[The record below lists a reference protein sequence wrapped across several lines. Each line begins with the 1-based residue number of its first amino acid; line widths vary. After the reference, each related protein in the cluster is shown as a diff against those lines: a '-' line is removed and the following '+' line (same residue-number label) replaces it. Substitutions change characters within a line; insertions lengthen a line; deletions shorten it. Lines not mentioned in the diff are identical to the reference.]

1 MSKRA
6 VYVCVCRAAV
16 LFLKVV
22 FKMSEEMNVYS
33 EKEKKLASFET
44 IYKEGMFSKPLD
56 ITITITAAHI
66 YGSGYVCVQ
75 EGTKE
80 DDPEYSKYVCSFEDI
95 TKVNVNTNNKNLP
108 INVQCDE
115 AEKGIPSRKRII
127 LPHFPNADEIVRL
140 INDVKADYDRK
151 HAPAGSAPV
160 ASEEDK
166 QKERERL
173 KKAADDE
180 FLNAT
185 AGFEMPVKKEEKKKP
200 ADDFTVADILGLDD
214 FAPIVPEK
222 ISEPEEEKE
231 TEKAIE
237 AEVVAEEEEKHV
249 ESKLE
254 AAPDVDVTEL
264 DEIEEVHEEVSATDT
279 FDEIVTPDISEL
291 PEAQSVEDPGFIPSE
306 TIEAISVGD
315 ISDDA
320 FVEPKI
326 VAPHKTEI
334 HEIKE
339 EKPAEKVE
347 KPEKKNESK
356 SEALADVKIPE
367 NGEKMSLED
376 FQTAVKKL
384 KAMHDEGVISDEE
397 FSEEKSKLMKFLY

>member
-1 MSKRA
+1 MSKMA
-6 VYVCVCRAAV
+6 VYVCVCHTAV

-22 FKMSEEMNVYS
+22 FKMGEEMNVYS
-33 EKEKKLASFET
+33 EKKLASFET
-44 IYKEGMFSKPLD
+44 IYKEGVFSKPLD

-66 YGSGYVCVQ
+66 YGAGYVCVQ

-80 DDPEYSKYVCSFEDI
+80 DDPEYGKYVCGLEDI
-95 TKVNVNTNNKNLP
+95 TKVSVNTNNKNLP

-115 AEKGIPSRKRII
+115 AEKGVPSRKRII
-127 LPHFPNADEIVRL
+127 LPHFPNADEIARL
-140 INDVKADYDRK
+140 INDAKADYDRK
-151 HAPAGSAPV
+151 HAPVNPAPTI
-160 ASEEDK
+160 SDEDK

-173 KKAADDE
+173 KKEAEDE

-185 AGFEMPVKKEEKKKP
+185 AGFEMPIKKEEKKKP
-200 ADDFTVADILGLDD
+200 TDDFTVADILGLDD
-214 FAPIVPEK
+214 FEPIVHEK
-222 ISEPEEEKE
+222 LTEPE
-231 TEKAIE
+231 TE
-237 AEVVAEEEEKHV
+237 AE

-264 DEIEEVHEEVSATDT
+264 DEIEEIHEEVSAADT
-279 FDEIVTPDISEL
+279 FDEIITPDISEL
-291 PEAQSVEDPGFIPSE
+291 PEAQAVEDPGFIPSE
-306 TIEAISVGD
+306 TIEEISVVD
-315 ISDDA
+315 ITDEA
-320 FVEPKI
+320 FEEPKI

-334 HEIKE
+334 HEVKE
-339 EKPAEKVE
+339 EKPVE
-347 KPEKKNESK
+347 KTEPDEKSEKKKESK
-356 SEALADVKIPE
+356 PEALTEIKTPE